1 MLARSAAAAA
11 SMWAMVA
18 GPAVCSA
25 AAVSASEYIAAAACS
40 RVNGSCSAAAA
51 LCADTWAPSRRRIAE
66 RMSTAVGVG
75 FGGGE
80 VDVVFVF
87 AAGAR
92 NVELLA
98 GEPVGADDVAG
109 AVDVAPAGGHTL

>member
-40 RVNGSCSAAAA
+40 RVNGSDSAAAA
-51 LCADTWAPSRRRIAE
+51 LWADTWAPSRRRICE
-66 RMSTAVGVG
+66 RMSTAVGGWV
-75 FGGGE
+75 
-80 VDVVFVF
+80 
-87 AAGAR
+87 ALGAR
-92 NVELLA
+92 TRWGSASAVEK
-98 GEPVGADDVAG
+98 
-109 AVDVAPAGGHTL
+109 